1 MRRRTIIVEGPL
13 ALRMR
18 RIRAAA
24 QNETDVE
31 ILTPPQLAARLAG
44 GFLQPAGASNLTP
57 LVRAAIDAG
66 GFADIEPVRTLPGMT
81 RAVLASLERMWAADF
96 DLASRATGH
105 ARLGDL
111 HLIETRVREGL
122 RPGLLL
128 APDLRDRAI
137 ARSALAPPTLGD
149 VTLDGVFSVAPLW
162 RPLLAAIGQHVNVSW
177 RAPAG
182 RAGPWF
188 GGVVQEIATG
198 APTAADHVVCA
209 NPHAEVIEAL
219 RWMRELIA
227 AGAAAPG
234 EIAIVAASPAGWD
247 DQFLA
252 LSADAELPLHF
263 SHGVPA
269 LTTEEGQTCAALADL
284 LTSGLSQ
291 ERVRR
296 FLRHVAG
303 RTPELAGLDAS
314 WSRGLEPEAG
324 LFEADQFARALDR
337 AVERRGDGRDPRAA
351 LTPALQLLSRGAAA
365 AEEAGARLLPHDA
378 RQLWT
383 EALNRAPAKGVARA
397 LEAMRVPD
405 GRDAGACAAWCSA
418 AHLAAAPRPFVR
430 FIGMSGRGWPRRAGT
445 DPVLP
450 DRVLSGG
457 GLDEE
462 DVAAFERAAFAWIS
476 AGATGACIVSRARR
490 DAQGRALSP
499 SPMLRRGIQW
509 SVLDRERVP
518 AHAFSEADRLVA
530 RASEAAAMPGFLSA
544 NACWRGWRA
553 VRLTAHDGVVRQD
566 HPQILRALDQVQ
578 SATSLRRMLRDP
590 LGFVWRYALGWRA
603 APETQQELELDPQ
616 TYGDLVHDL
625 LRRAVN
631 TLEGGAGFSRAGE
644 TAIRSAVAAAAMEI
658 DTEWPLERALP
669 PRLLWLH
676 TLEMASAAARRA
688 LSVSVQADTQ
698 SWTEVGFGQRE
709 AGEGAAP
716 WSSDAAV
723 TLGAS
728 GVRLAGQIDRLDR
741 SGRGDARVTDYK
753 TGALPKRSDRII
765 DGGAE
770 LQRVIYA
777 TAVRQLMPDAQR
789 LRAQL
794 LFLISDPPQEQAL
807 RDPDTAITQ
816 LEGFV
821 TKAREAYVAGACHAG
836 PDAFESF
843 NDMRLALPASL
854 VSWRELKRAETARAL
869 SRLAGVWRAP

>member
-18 RIRAAA
+18 RISAAS

-31 ILTPPQLAARLAG
+31 ILTLPQLAARLAG
-44 GFLQPAGASNLTP
+44 GFLRPAGATDLAP

-66 GFADIEPVRTLPGMT
+66 GFADIEPVRALPGMT
-81 RAVLASLERMWAADF
+81 RAVLSSLDRMWAAAF
-96 DLASRATGH
+96 DLASRAPEH
-105 ARLGDL
+105 ARLRDL
-111 HLIETRVREGL
+111 HLIETRVRESL

-128 APDLRDRAI
+128 TPDLQERAI
-137 ARSALAPPTLGD
+137 ARAAFAPVALGD
-149 VTLDGVFSVAPLW
+149 VTLDGVFSVAPVW
-162 RPLLAAIGQHVNVSW
+162 RPLLAAIDVHVSVSW
-177 RAPAG
+177 RAPSG
-182 RAGPWF
+182 RAGDWF
-188 GGVVQEIATG
+188 GGAVQEITTG
-198 APTAADHVVCA
+198 TPAAADYVICA

-219 RWMRELIA
+219 RWMRELTA
-227 AGAAAPG
+227 SGAAAPG
-234 EIAIVAASPAGWD
+234 ELAIIAASPAGWD

-252 LSADAELPLHF
+252 LSTDAELPLHF

-269 LTTEEGQTCAALADL
+269 LTTDEGQTCAALADL

-296 FLRHVAG
+296 FLRHAAG
-303 RTPELAGLDAS
+303 RTPELSGVDAS

-324 LFEADQFARALDR
+324 LFEFDQWTRALDR

-351 LTPALQLLSRGAAA
+351 LTPALQLLARGAAA
-365 AEEAGARLLPHDA
+365 AEEAGSRLLPQGA
-378 RQLWT
+378 RQLWS
-383 EALNRAPAKGVARA
+383 EALNRAPAKAVGRA

-405 GRDAGACAAWCSA
+405 GRDAGACAVWCSA
-418 AHLAAAPRPFVR
+418 AHLAAAPRRFVR
-430 FIGMSGRGWPRRAGT
+430 FIGMTGRGWPRRAGT

-450 DRVLSGG
+450 DHVLSGG
-457 GLDEE
+457 SLDEE

-476 AGATGACIVSRARR
+476 ACATGACVVSRARR

-499 SPMLRRGIQW
+499 SPMLRRGAQW
-509 SVLDRERVP
+509 TVLDRERVP

-530 RASEAAAMPGFLSA
+530 RAAEAGTMPEFMSA

-553 VRLTAHDGVVRQD
+553 LRLTAHDGVVRPD
-566 HPQILRALDQVQ
+566 HPQIVRALNQVQ

-616 TYGDLVHDL
+616 TYGELVHDL

-631 TLEGGAGFSRAGE
+631 SLEGGAGFSRAGE
-644 TAIRSAVAAAAMEI
+644 AAICTAVAAAALEI

-688 LSVSVQADTQ
+688 LSVSVQEDTQ

-709 AGEGAAP
+709 ASGAAAP

-728 GVRLAGQIDRLDR
+728 GVRLAGQIDRLDQ

-777 TAVRQLMPDAQR
+777 AAVRQLMPDAQR

-794 LFLISDPPQEQAL
+794 LFLSADPPQEQAL
-807 RDPDTAITQ
+807 RDPDAAIAQ

-821 TKAREAYVAGACHAG
+821 TQARTGYLAGACHAG

-843 NDMRLALPASL
+843 NDMKLALPASL
-854 VSWRELKRAETARAL
+854 TSWRELKRAATARAL